1 MEKFYTAP
9 LLTLLA
15 LLVTELT
22 ASRCAQGFVARSQ
35 LTSSSCPSFVSFRGG
50 KVDTRLLASE
60 SGTSLSID
68 DEVPSW
74 ESLESKLEKA
84 RSSHGQE
91 KKPVLTLYR

>member
-1 MEKFYTAP
+1 M
-9 LLTLLA
+9 
-15 LLVTELT
+15 
-22 ASRCAQGFVARSQ
+22 
-35 LTSSSCPSFVSFRGG
+35 
-50 KVDTRLLASE
+50 DTRLLASE